1 MHFEDPWNHSASQSV
16 TRYSHKQVLKNF
28 RNDQVLSCYKAELP
42 RKRAH
47 EIPTTPLNLQELS
60 PGQTFTAFTKPPPG

>member
-1 MHFEDPWNHSASQSV
+1 MHSEDPWNYSGSQSV

-28 RNDQVLSCYKAELP
+28 RNDQVLWFKAELP
-42 RKRAH
+42 RKGAH